1 MNKMNKKKIF
11 ASMMLAT
18 VLLTGCSQST
28 RVSYNVSKEANNFN
42 VVRRITVINARTDT
56 IIYEMEGVFSISNS
70 ASNELTIICQ
80 TAENEYKKHF
90 IYLNANTL
98 YVIEDIS
105 GADVSPYHYEVT
117 FYPQMVPVIDYDV
130 TWEG

>member
-1 MNKMNKKKIF
+1 MNKKKIF
-11 ASMMLAT
+11 TSMMLAA

-70 ASNELTIICQ
+70 ASNELTIVCQ
-80 TAENEYKKHF
+80 IAANEYKKHF

-117 FYPQMVPVIDYDV
+117 FYPQMVPVVDYDV